1 MVLLFPLT
9 LSACASWSMRRAL
22 TAEPC
27 LRLLLE
33 GVAEDVS
40 SVTLSVVVVFHFMVV
55 ESGDDSAL
63 EAYVAMSCLEFGV

>member
-1 MVLLFPLT
+1 MLEAALGVLDEVVCILDDG
-9 LSACASWSMRRAL
+9 RVDGV
-22 TAEPC
+22 
-27 LRLLLE
+27 E